1 MNSSNPHVRDH
12 AEASESLDE
21 LDHRRL
27 IQAYDL
33 GHIEPHS
40 PGLIHWHP
48 NGVRVLQRL
57 EAFVRGIHQA
67 HGYQEVRSPA
77 LLSRQLWEKSGH
89 WDKYRDGMFVADG
102 PDEEGAYA
110 VKPMSCPGQI
120 GIYQH
125 RRRSY
130 RELPLRM
137 FEFGQV
143 HRREPSG
150 SLSGWLRL
158 RGFVQDDSHVFLAV
172 DQLQEVVKGFVD
184 MVGQAYPAFGFERW
198 RWRLSLRPEQRAGAD
213 SLWDEAENR
222 LRQVCQDLGLEV
234 EECPGEG
241 AFYGPKLEAVLE
253 DRLGRQWQCG
263 VVQVDFVLPE
273 RFDLAYQ
280 GADGSDNHRP
290 VLVHHAVLGSLERW
304 LAISLEHNGR
314 LPDWMAP
321 IMVGVC
327 PIGAEQENAAHDLAK
342 QLESVGVSAMVVAND
357 PLKGRLRSLAE
368 AKVPVWAVLGARE
381 VEGESVSVRR
391 HDGVASVCDAQGWVD
406 RMARLQKN
414 RRDWH
419 P

>member
-1 MNSSNPHVRDH
+1 MNMNALPLPSPESSP
-12 AEASESLDE
+12 ELEE

-48 NGVRVLQRL
+48 NGVRVLQQL
-57 EAFVRGIHQA
+57 EAFVRQLHRRR
-67 HGYQEVRSPA
+67 GYEEVRSPA
-77 LLSRQLWEKSGH
+77 LLSRQLWEQSGH
-89 WDKYRDGMFVADG
+89 WDKYRQGMFVAEG
-102 PDEEGAYA
+102 PDGEGAYA

-130 RELPLRM
+130 RELPLRL

-172 DQLQEVVKGFVD
+172 DHIQQVVADFVD

-198 RWRLSLRPEQRAGAD
+198 KWRLSLRPQQRAGSD
-213 SLWDEAENR
+213 DLWDEAEGR

-253 DRLGRQWQCG
+253 DRLGRRWQCG
-263 VVQVDFVLPE
+263 VVQLDFVLPE

-280 GADGSDNHRP
+280 GADGRDNHRP
-290 VLVHHAVLGSLERW
+290 ILIHHAVLGSLERW
-304 LAISLEHNGR
+304 LAISLEHNGQ
-314 LPDWMAP
+314 LPDWLSP
-321 IMVGVC
+321 VVVGIC
-327 PIGAEQENAAHDLAK
+327 PIGAEQKAAAHQLAHM
-342 QLESVGVSAMVVAND
+342 LEEVGVAAQVWADD
-357 PLKGRLRSLAE
+357 PLKGRLRALAA
-368 AKVPVWAVLGARE
+368 AKVPIWAVLGQRE
-381 VEGESVSVRR
+381 VDGGDVSVRR
-391 HDGVASVCDAQGWVD
+391 ADGQAEVCDMEGWVA
-406 RMARLQKN
+406 RMARLHRQ
-414 RRDWH
+414 RREWR